1 MQLLLA
7 GLPAVWHAGVSFTY
21 WVFYLTGAVRCSGK
35 CEIWHM
41 CGLLPPPVL
50 NFTFVGVE
58 MWDYSP
64 KTVKIW
70 TFAHKFAHEGANRL
84 PNFDEM
90 FSICVCLLAFIF
102 LIWLRL
108 LDRL

>member
-21 WVFYLTGAVRCSGK
+21 WVFTSQGQYVAVANVKFGTCVVCS
-35 CEIWHM
+35 
-41 CGLLPPPVL
+41 PPPVL

-70 TFAHKFAHEGANRL
+70 NFAHKFAHEGANRL

-90 FSICVCLLAFIF
+90 FSICACLLAFIF